1 MQLHLL
7 AATACLSIYYD
18 TNYELLFLD
27 WAGELTLPAVQEAC
41 VAVAQCYLQRAYSH
55 VLSSNLQ
62 VTAVGQRVSTWLG
75 MELLPYITV
84 AGVQQLAWV
93 SAPALV
99 SRDQAQE
106 VVNRVPSVGLNL
118 FDNTEE
124 AVAWLQQT
132 RFSASGGAAVPP
144 RSTAT
149 QFRLS
154 QGMQVIKQE
163 VQLIQQEVQQL
174 QQKVG
179 KRPLKA
185 ARA

>member
-18 TNYELLFLD
+18 MNHEWLFLD

-41 VAVAQCYLQRAYSH
+41 VVVAQCYVQRAYSH
-55 VLSSNLQ
+55 VLTSNLQ

-93 SAPALV
+93 SAPTLV

-106 VVNRVPSVGLNL
+106 VVNRVPSIGLNL

-124 AVAWLQQT
+124 AIAWLQQT
-132 RFSASGGAAVPP
+132 RFSASDGADVSRP
-144 RSTAT
+144 TTT
-149 QFRLS
+149 QLRLA